1 MNSEELELSLRT
13 EFEGYLKNITAEMTR
28 EVSDLQS
35 RFDVEFAKHRSQ
47 LDQLIQDFSARLAQD
62 RALDPSF
69 KDAVVEHL
77 RLARDEGARI
87 TATAFAEAEELA
99 KANSDQGSANAV
111 QQIRKAIF
119 DISTKN
125 TQSAILKALVQHAS
139 SFTPRGIFFIVKN
152 EQLVGWKCFGTE
164 NLPGEELVRE
174 VSFQINQKTMPGT
187 AVNLLS
193 SVDSNFDSGEGD
205 SVYLQPLGF
214 GRPDKMYAIPLLV
227 RGRAVAVVYADHGT
241 IGGHVDVDALET
253 IVRVAGLTV
262 EILAAG
268 RLEKTQAESR
278 PDVSTEEEQSYE
290 TTPASNTD
298 SFATPAAPP
307 SFGSAPVEYAPAPVA
322 ADFTF
327 EPVPSVE
334 TVSNPSMGSIGVSYS
349 ESEPFTTVDS
359 WGQPSPM
366 NQNAF
371 EPAVP
376 QPTAAPTYEFEP
388 NEPGNGFGAGFQQ
401 SHFEAPTM
409 VAPPVPVSADP
420 FSSPVTSVPAP
431 SVAVSSMD
439 FSTPAAAP
447 LPTPPPAPVSTTIST
462 PPPVKS
468 RFSDRN
474 LDLPIDVSEEER
486 RMHND
491 ARRFARLLVSE
502 IKLYNEQKV
511 REGREAMDLYE
522 RLRDAIDRSREMYDK
537 RVQST
542 VASKFDYFH
551 YELVNTLA
559 EGDETKM
566 GPAYRH

>member
-28 EVSDLQS
+28 EVSDLQGKL
-35 RFDVEFAKHRSQ
+35 DAEFAKHRAQ
-47 LDQLIQDFSARLAQD
+47 LDQLVQDFSARVAED
-62 RALDPSF
+62 RALEPGF

-87 TATAFAEAEELA
+87 TATAFAEAEQLA
-99 KANSDQGSANAV
+99 KSNADQSAASAV

-164 NLPGEELVRE
+164 NLPGEDLVRE

-241 IGGHVDVDALET
+241 TGGTVDIDALET

-268 RLEKTQAESR
+268 RLEKNQPESR
-278 PDVSTEEEQSYE
+278 TDVTSEEERSYE
-290 TTPASNTD
+290 PIPAASTD

-307 SFGSAPVEYAPAPVA
+307 SFGTVPVDYTPAPVT

-327 EPVPSVE
+327 EPIPSVE
-334 TVSNPSMGSIGVSYS
+334 TVSNPSMGTLGVSYN
-349 ESEPFTTVDS
+349 EPEPFAGSDP
-359 WGQPSPM
+359 WNQPSS
-366 NQNAF
+366 
-371 EPAVP
+371 VP
-376 QPTAAPTYEFEP
+376 QNSYVPSIDAETPSMAPTYEFEP
-388 NEPGNGFGAGFQQ
+388 SEVGNGLG
-401 SHFEAPTM
+401 
-409 VAPPVPVSADP
+409 
-420 FSSPVTSVPAP
+420 TS
-431 SVAVSSMD
+431 
-439 FSTPAAAP
+439 FSTPPFDISGRAEPASPVSMEPAPQAAFSMPPANP
-447 LPTPPPAPVSTTIST
+447 VSNTVDFPIPTPAPAPAPAVITT

-474 LDLPIDVSEEER
+474 MELPIEVSEEER

-511 REGREAMDLYE
+511 REGREARDLYD

-542 VASKFDYFH
+542 VAAKFDYFH

-559 EGDETKM
+559 EGDASKLGQT
-566 GPAYRH
+566 YRH